1 MKLLAVS
8 SEKASACSPVAPRR
22 AVRQGGRSPTERH
35 QRCRLVEG
43 QDEQVDGAEPLLEIE
58 N

>member
-1 MKLLAVS
+1 MCNKLIWERS
-8 SEKASACSPVAPRR
+8 SVASRR
-22 AVRQGGRSPTERH
+22 AVRQGGRSPTELR

-43 QDEQVDGAEPLLEIE
+43 QDEQVGEAEPLSKDD